1 MSHTQNLN
9 NMSVTA
15 PTASDATT
23 EEQQE
28 EERLTFPQFTNPVV
42 VYGFPSVLVVGLMAN
57 VLSFVTILN
66 SSIRQTS
73 TGLYLCV
80 LAAADSV
87 SLFMWTSSVWAVPV
101 LGREFP
107 PFHICYI
114 KQFCLPVFLGFGSL
128 CIVCVTTD
136 RFLAVWFPFKAKTL
150 TTRRK
155 AGFVLLSVTCALLAL
170 YLPILWGF
178 GRNCEILP
186 NLSLYTTSA
195 YYLIA
200 NAFSYGTTIYL
211 FCVNIAIS
219 IKLAVPSN
227 MLQETALSTTR
238 ESQNSK
244 IIVTVLLVSVAYL
257 VCSVPYAVVLT
268 MKGTGMLIF
277 TNELT
282 EEIVFTFC
290 RLLSLMNY
298 GVNFFLYIFSSSN
311 FRRSLLKLFC
321 GRCRNQPIGK
331 ALASTSQA
339 PSDQGTVSCQVSMQL
354 A

>member
-1 MSHTQNLN
+1 MIHTENLN
-9 NMSVTA
+9 DVSVTA

-23 EEQQE
+23 EGKEK
-28 EERLTFPQFTNPVV
+28 ERLTFPQFTNAVV
-42 VYGFPSVLVVGLMAN
+42 VYGFPSVFVVGLVAN
-57 VLSFVTILN
+57 ILSFVTILN

-80 LAAADSV
+80 LAAVDSV
-87 SLFMWTSSVWAVPV
+87 SLFAWTSSIWAVPV

-114 KQFCLPVFLGFGSL
+114 KQCCLGIFVSLSSL
-128 CIVCVTTD
+128 CIACVTTD

-155 AGFVLLSVTCALLAL
+155 AGFVLMSVTCALLAL
-170 YLPILWGF
+170 YLPVLWGF

-186 NLSLYTTSA
+186 NLSRYTTTVP
-195 YYLIA
+195 YLA
-200 NAFSYGTTIYL
+200 VNAISYGTAIYL

-227 MLQETALSTTR
+227 MLQETAVSTAR

-268 MKGTGMLIF
+268 TKTAGVLIF
-277 TNELT
+277 PNPLS
-282 EEIVFTFC
+282 EEAVFTFC

-311 FRRSLLKLFC
+311 FRCSLLKLFC
-321 GRCRNQPIGK
+321 GRCRDHVAGK
-331 ALASTSQA
+331 GEAGTDPTCVAK
-339 PSDQGTVSCQVSMQL
+339 GTVLSEVSGQQI
-354 A
+354 